1 MSKLQPIRGTRDLLP
16 EDCRS
21 HRRVEDASRAVAE
34 RYGYGEIRTPI
45 LEMTGVFSRS
55 LGDAT
60 DVVTK
65 EMYSFTDRGGEDV
78 TMRPENTA
86 SVARAVLSN
95 GLLNEMPLKLHYAGP
110 MFRYERPQKGRQRQ
124 FHQIGVELFGVPEP
138 AGDVE
143 IIAMA
148 ADILEELGLLADT
161 RLELNTLGDTAS
173 SEAYRDALVAFLE
186 QHREGLSADSKDRLV
201 RNPMR
206 VLDSKDEGDR
216 AIVADAPSIFDHLT
230 PDAAAFFDEV
240 CRGLDA
246 LGIAHTVNPRI
257 VRGLDY
263 YCHTAFEFI
272 TQKLGAQGTVIGG
285 GRYDG
290 LMEQMGGP
298 ALAGVGWA
306 GGIERLAMLAGE
318 LPEVPRPIALVPVGE
333 AAERRA
339 IALAHA
345 LRRAGLGIDLAY
357 RGNLK
362 KRMQRANKVHAR
374 LALILGDD
382 ELARDIVALR
392 DLDTGEQTE
401 LPIDS
406 VSESL
411 LARR

>member
-161 RLELNTLGDTAS
+161 RLELNTLS
-173 SEAYRDALVAFLE
+173 
-186 QHREGLSADSKDRLV
+186 
-201 RNPMR
+201 MR
-206 VLDSKDEGDR
+206 R
-216 AIVADAPSIFDHLT
+216 I
-230 PDAAAFFDEV
+230 
-240 CRGLDA
+240 
-246 LGIAHTVNPRI
+246 PR
-257 VRGLDY
+257 
-263 YCHTAFEFI
+263 
-272 TQKLGAQGTVIGG
+272 
-285 GRYDG
+285 
-290 LMEQMGGP
+290 
-298 ALAGVGWA
+298 
-306 GGIERLAMLAGE
+306 
-318 LPEVPRPIALVPVGE
+318 
-333 AAERRA
+333 
-339 IALAHA
+339 
-345 LRRAGLGIDLAY
+345 
-357 RGNLK
+357 
-362 KRMQRANKVHAR
+362 
-374 LALILGDD
+374 
-382 ELARDIVALR
+382 
-392 DLDTGEQTE
+392 
-401 LPIDS
+401 
-406 VSESL
+406 
-411 LARR
+411 